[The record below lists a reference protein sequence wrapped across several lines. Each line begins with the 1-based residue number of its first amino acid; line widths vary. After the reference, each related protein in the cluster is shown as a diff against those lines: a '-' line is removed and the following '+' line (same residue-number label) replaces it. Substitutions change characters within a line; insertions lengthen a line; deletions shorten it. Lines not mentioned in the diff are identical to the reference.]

1 MNLEKLNRQYTP
13 AQIKFRRNWVNL
25 FRESNGNPIQKSAM
39 IVFISFGISMLLFF
53 TGFEEISPI
62 PFLLGF
68 SFILISVIYFRIYP
82 LSWNEMNDLEKKVF
96 REFQRLPTDWTIND

>member
-25 FRESNGNPIQKSAM
+25 FRESNGNPIQKSAI

-62 PFLLGF
+62 YFN
-68 SFILISVIYFRIYP
+68 ISYLF
-82 LSWNEMNDLEKKVF
+82 
-96 REFQRLPTDWTIND
+96 